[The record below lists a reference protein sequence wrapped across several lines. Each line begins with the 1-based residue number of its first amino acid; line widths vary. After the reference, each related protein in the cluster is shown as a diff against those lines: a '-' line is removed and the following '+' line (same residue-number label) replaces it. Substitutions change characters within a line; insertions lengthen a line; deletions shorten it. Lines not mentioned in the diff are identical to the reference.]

1 VKRSHNGGKETSF
14 QINQKN
20 PFPFY
25 FFETDV
31 YDLSD
36 FYVMVITLDHTAF
49 CNVEITTAIF
59 AKVFVV
65 EGFTTPILRP
75 NILIV
80 SI

>member
-1 VKRSHNGGKETSF
+1 MYM
-14 QINQKN
+14 I
-20 PFPFY
+20 Y
-25 FFETDV
+25 
-31 YDLSD
+31 LI